1 MSKILTETKNP
12 TNLKYDSWYNEFY
25 GDWLLNPPN
34 PYFNPTLKECIQI
47 EINNDK
53 FIDTN
58 QFVEDLKYDISG
70 RHKEFILMNNSF
82 QKNKELLIKYEQN
95 QLSCELEVE
104 EKELEFIR
112 LTKKLIEKCFLTL
125 DKGYLITNQLFIL
138 DKWFDEPPEL
148 SVFEIDVE
156 DDEDDSF

>member
-1 MSKILTETKNP
+1 MSKILVETKKP
-12 TNLKYDSWYNEFY
+12 TNLKPDSWYNEFY

-34 PYFNPTLKECIQI
+34 SYFNPTLKECIQI

-70 RHKEFILMNNSF
+70 RKEFILQNNSI
-82 QKNKELLIKYEQN
+82 QKNTELLIKYEQN
-95 QLSCELEVE
+95 QLSCELEAE
-104 EKELEFIR
+104 EKDLEFIK
-112 LTKKLIEKCFLTL
+112 LTKKLIKKCFLIL

-138 DKWFDEPPEL
+138 DKWFDEPPEV
-148 SVFEIDVE
+148 SVFEIEMDV
-156 DDEDDSF
+156 DEDDSF